1 MIIQRKRQY
10 SRPKDPT
17 PPHPRALEVA
27 QKLAAGRNV
36 VVLPQPDGSVLLV
49 NRRY

>member
-10 SRPKDPT
+10 TKTPPRT

-27 QKLAAGRNV
+27 EKLAAGRSV
-36 VVLPQPDGSVLLV
+36 VVLSQRDGSVLIV